1 MLILELEPELESS
14 LNIEAQRQNC
24 TVNDIVKKL
33 IYSHFN
39 QKQESQLLVDVLN
52 GLPEFPSLRDID
64 PLALQR
70 EWRNEWE

>member
-1 MLILELEPELESS
+1 MLTIELEPELESI
-14 LNIEAQRQNC
+14 LNIEAQRQHC

-33 IYSHFN
+33 IYLHFF

-52 GLPEFPSLRDID
+52 DLPEFPSLRDID

-70 EWRNEWE
+70 EWRNEWD